1 MEYDQQY
8 TEIEILRETEMN
20 DMRAYVDT
28 YFNNENQQRNEQYNY
43 FEQMIN
49 ESVAL
54 LENKVKESDEQRI
67 LDMK

>member
-28 YFNNENQQRNEQYNY
+28 YFNNEN
-43 FEQMIN
+43 
-49 ESVAL
+49 
-54 LENKVKESDEQRI
+54 
-67 LDMK
+67 